1 MGAEDQA
8 KLWEDLKHF
17 VRDWSREEGRIVSDV
32 WDGSRCVE
40 ETR

>member
-8 KLWEDLKHF
+8 KVREDLKYF
-17 VRDWSREEGRIVSDV
+17 VRDWSGEEGRIVSDV
-32 WDGSRCVE
+32 WDGARCVE